1 MSHEEMSRRETRK
14 ETYPTGVGSFCLVPR
29 GCSSANLIYATGCAP
44 NAPRAVRTRACRS
57 GGGLRLNCSAVLA
70 AFCLLVPE
78 MAQCR
83 PSEDSVARTMPDKP
97 SQPPVER
104 EIVMIGMASYG
115 NWRILAGGRD
125 CKLFTAGFEYDRHS
139 WGYFLK
145 ARMDYVAEVL
155 PFVLLRE
162 PAKADIWGD
171 PLTTAKKT
179 VPGLGISPIG
189 MRMMWFDKTAVKPY
203 FMFKGGLIGF
213 PEKVLS
219 TKATYESLSLQLG
232 IGMQVRMTDRTDLRL
247 GLFNDFH
254 FSDAFIVPV
263 NPGLDVMNASFGV
276 SYHLANAT
284 PREHHRHHG
293 LFRAA
298 AAQSQTPQ

>member
-1 MSHEEMSRRETRK
+1 MFREEMSTGESRK
-14 ETYPTGVGSFCLVPR
+14 ETYPTCVGSLCLVPR
-29 GCSSANLIYATGCAP
+29 RCSSANLIYATGCVP

-57 GGGLRLNCSAVLA
+57 CGGLRLKCCTVMA
-70 AFCLLVPE
+70 AFCLLAPE

-83 PSEDSVARTMPDKP
+83 PSEDSGARTMPDKP
-97 SQPPVER
+97 SKPPVER
-104 EIVMIGMASYG
+104 EIAMIGMASYG
-115 NWRILAGGRD
+115 NWRIFAGGQD

-171 PLTTAKKT
+171 PSTTAKKT

-203 FMFKGGLIGF
+203 FMVKGGLIGF

-219 TKATYESLSLQLG
+219 TKASYESLSLQLG
-232 IGMQVRMTDRTDLRL
+232 IGMQVRMSERTDLRL

-254 FSDAFIVPV
+254 FSNAFIVPV

-284 PREHHRHHG
+284 PRERHRRHG

-298 AAQSQTPQ
+298 AARSQTP

>member
-1 MSHEEMSRRETRK
+1 MRCRATALSFAPLWRARCVRRVVCHCCLTVLSIALCLVAYQPALCQNLSPAHDSLALDGSSDPVSALPPAAATKSVETQADNKNRP
-14 ETYPTGVGSFCLVPR
+14 ESEVVVEGAGSFGHYHLL
-29 GCSSANLIYATGCAP
+29 ANSWWSDLYW
-44 NAPRAVRTRACRS
+44 S
-57 GGGLRLNCSAVLA
+57 G
-70 AFCLLVPE
+70 
-78 MAQCR
+78 
-83 PSEDSVARTMPDKP
+83 
-97 SQPPVER
+97 
-104 EIVMIGMASYG
+104 I
-115 NWRILAGGRD
+115 
-125 CKLFTAGFEYDRHS
+125 EYDRHS

-171 PLTTAKKT
+171 PSTTAKKT

-203 FMFKGGLIGF
+203 FMVKGGLIGF

-219 TKATYESLSLQLG
+219 TKASYESLSLQLG
-232 IGMQVRMTDRTDLRL
+232 IGMQVRMSERTDLRL

-254 FSDAFIVPV
+254 FSNAFIVPV

-284 PREHHRHHG
+284 PRERHRRHG

-298 AAQSQTPQ
+298 AARSQTP